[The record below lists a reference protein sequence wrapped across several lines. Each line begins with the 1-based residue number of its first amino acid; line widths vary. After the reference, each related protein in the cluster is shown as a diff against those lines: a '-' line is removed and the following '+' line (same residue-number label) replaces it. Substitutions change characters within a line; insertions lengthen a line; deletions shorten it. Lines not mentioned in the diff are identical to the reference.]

1 MNPGEQLRRYQADN
15 RRRTIEKIETAMR
28 AIEAELREHG
38 YYQHN
43 DGRITRKEL
52 CRRAGLGES
61 TLKNRTH
68 SDTAAAADRWLKR
81 LKKCAPTL
89 KPQVEDAKQARIAD
103 LMVQLNRISH
113 HYNQF
118 KIEYDL
124 IRRRN
129 AELEE
134 ENITLRKE
142 MAAATSGAVRSGGA
156 SLRAES
162 GSIRRTFASSTSPHQ
177 RRAEPPRQLQK

>member
-38 YYQHN
+38 YYPHN
-43 DGRITRKEL
+43 RGRITRKEL

-68 SDTAAAADRWLKR
+68 SDTAAAADRWLKQ
-81 LKKCAPTL
+81 LKKYAPTL
-89 KPQVEDAKQARIAD
+89 KPQVENAKQARIAD

-113 HYNQF
+113 HYNRF

-124 IRRRN
+124 IQRRN

-134 ENITLRKE
+134 ENRALRKE
-142 MAAATSGAVRSGGA
+142 MAAATSGPVSSAGA
-156 SLRAES
+156 GLKAES
-162 GSIRRTFASSTSPHQ
+162 GSIRRTSTSPTPSDH
-177 RRAEPPRQLQK
+177 RRRWRNR